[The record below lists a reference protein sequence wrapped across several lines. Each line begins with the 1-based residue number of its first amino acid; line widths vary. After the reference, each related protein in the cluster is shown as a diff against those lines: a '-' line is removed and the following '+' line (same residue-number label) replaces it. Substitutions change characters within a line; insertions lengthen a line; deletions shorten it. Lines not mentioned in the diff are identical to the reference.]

1 MIRIVSGMTI
11 GILFLSTTCYGQT
24 FAGKDLQNVLDERPA
39 RIDIFR
45 ILLEIELQKNPD
57 ERYSKIIEE
66 LKRKK
71 PDLTE
76 VKRLFWKI
84 DHPFQIQGCY
94 TDEHEN
100 R

>member
-1 MIRIVSGMTI
+1 MRIII
-11 GILFLSTTCYGQT
+11 GILLLATTVYGQT
-24 FAGKDLQNVLDERPA
+24 LKDVLDERPA

-45 ILLEIELQKNPD
+45 ILLEIELERKPD
-57 ERYSKIIEE
+57 KRYSRIIEE

-71 PDLTE
+71 PNYE
-76 VKRLFWKI
+76 KVKRMFWEI

-94 TDEHEN
+94 TDEYEN